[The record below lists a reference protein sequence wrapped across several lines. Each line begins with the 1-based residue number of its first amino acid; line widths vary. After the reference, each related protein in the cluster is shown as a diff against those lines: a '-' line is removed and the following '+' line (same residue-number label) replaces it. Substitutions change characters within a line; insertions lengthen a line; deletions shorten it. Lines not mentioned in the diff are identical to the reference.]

1 MQSTPGSFRRGPPSG
16 SFSRKV
22 SGAGSRLA
30 SLTNRRRTSSV
41 ISVASSVGGS
51 AATGGGCRKS
61 SVSEYFGIGQN
72 GKARI
77 RAVET
82 WADQSMD
89 AEAIMGRVLRTPRD
103 LPTLYAQHA
112 QDPLGPLGG
121 FNQEASAVKGI
132 EEMVRN
138 AQLRKYDRGLRARN
152 LAMVVTAVLGLAA
165 MIALQQAPIPL
176 TEPHLVGADAWE
188 FACSG
193 LTVVLLLQLVELRVW
208 TARRHPTKAW
218 DSEPGRYAATRSRLR
233 ALVEVVV
240 LGFHP
245 APFAGLRDA
254 GVLMFLRLYLLA
266 RVLRDFSKLYR
277 ARGKLAK
284 SGTRAV
290 PIRHFGW
297 RLAAKAWFYEAPA
310 TSVSVVS
317 LLMMVVLAYCL
328 VVVEA
333 PHADE
338 PRAVR
343 GPDDAVWLLIV
354 AMTTLGYGDRV
365 PHSTAG
371 QVLTILAVAQG
382 VILSAIL
389 ISFVHSQL
397 ALSYQQAFAAKILE
411 KDRLRERETVASARY
426 ISATWRHVRE
436 RRRHAGLVEDER
448 RASQLLPRPPPPSAL
463 KGGGGSCRSSAEEA
477 EEAMQSDHAA
487 AAAAAAAAH
496 ARGEGAGGGSKSAPG
511 IRREGRRSSIPG
523 IVTGLIGGGGTSTTP
538 DQPASPSSAP
548 SGSVPPARRGRRSS
562 IPGIVTGGMGGP
574 SPAGPAQRAA
584 AERTKSE
591 KLVRANRETMAATLK
606 EWRLIRDKRLAVE
619 QNVVDPS
626 MQLLFGVR

>member
-1 MQSTPGSFRRGPPSG
+1 M
-16 SFSRKV
+16 
-22 SGAGSRLA
+22 
-30 SLTNRRRTSSV
+30 
-41 ISVASSVGGS
+41 
-51 AATGGGCRKS
+51 
-61 SVSEYFGIGQN
+61 
-72 GKARI
+72 
-77 RAVET
+77 
-82 WADQSMD
+82 
-89 AEAIMGRVLRTPRD
+89 
-103 LPTLYAQHA
+103 
-112 QDPLGPLGG
+112 
-121 FNQEASAVKGI
+121 
-132 EEMVRN
+132 
-138 AQLRKYDRGLRARN
+138 
-152 LAMVVTAVLGLAA
+152 
-165 MIALQQAPIPL
+165 
-176 TEPHLVGADAWE
+176 
-188 FACSG
+188 
-193 LTVVLLLQLVELRVW
+193 
-208 TARRHPTKAW
+208 
-218 DSEPGRYAATRSRLR
+218 
-233 ALVEVVV
+233 
-240 LGFHP
+240 
-245 APFAGLRDA
+245 
-254 GVLMFLRLYLLA
+254 
-266 RVLRDFSKLYR
+266 
-277 ARGKLAK
+277 
-284 SGTRAV
+284 

-448 RASQLLPRPPPPSAL
+448 RAPNCSRGRRRQA
-463 KGGGGSCRSSAEEA
+463 RSKAA
-477 EEAMQSDHAA
+477 PGRVAVLRRRRTRMQNDHA

-496 ARGEGAGGGSKSAPG
+496 ARGEGPGGGSKSAPG

-523 IVTGLIGGGGTSTTP
+523 IVTGLIGGGTTSTTP

-548 SGSVPPARRGRRSS
+548 SGSAAGAPRTALFDPRSSRAGWARRRRAPRSAPPPSAPSRRSS
-562 IPGIVTGGMGGP
+562 
-574 SPAGPAQRAA
+574 
-584 AERTKSE
+584 
-591 KLVRANRETMAATLK
+591 RANRETMAATLK